1 MYTVNIKLVKDE
13 FLELLRSTNR
23 EGIEDVITD
32 LEELGFFIAPAS
44 AGHHLNVPG
53 GLVQHSLNT
62 CKAALAVW
70 EGMKNVQ
77 PSLANE
83 VDRENVIIASLL
95 HDVCKSDIYKPTV
108 KRKKNAIGVWED
120 VEGYNVSYKK
130 FPMGHGEKSV
140 IQLLCSG
147 LAMTDDE
154 MLAIRW
160 HMGPWGLNFNSYED
174 QRSYDTAQE
183 LYPLVAILHAADSL
197 AAAIMEREE
206 EDLEE

>member
-1 MYTVNIKLVKDE
+1 MDIDQKEVKEE
-13 FLELLRSTNR
+13 FLALLRSTER
-23 EGIEDVITD
+23 EGVEDVIND
-32 LEELGFFIAPAS
+32 LEEAGFFIAPAS

-53 GLVQHSLNT
+53 GLVKHSLNT
-62 CKAALAVW
+62 CKAALVVW
-70 EGMKNVQ
+70 EGMKTLDAN
-77 PSLANE
+77 LENE
-83 VDRENVIIASLL
+83 VDRNNVIIASLL

-108 KRKKNAIGVWED
+108 KKHKNSMGIWED
-120 VEGYNVSYKK
+120 VPGYKVTYKG

-174 QRSYDTAQE
+174 QRCYDTAQE
-183 LYPLVAILHAADSL
+183 MYPLVTIIHAADSL
-197 AAAIMEREE
+197 AAGLMERETE
-206 EDLEE
+206 NLDD